1 MFIPQVEVNGIV
13 CAGKKIHTILL
24 DSDNIGVQSISAKY
38 IQECQLMSDLRHPN
52 ITQFLG
58 VCFLPDCQL
67 PVLVTE
73 RLDGNLDDLLETVSN
88 IPLILKLS
96 LLKDIARGLH
106 YLHSHDPQIIHRDL
120 TAKNVLLNSSLVAK
134 ITDLGN
140 SRIVNIQPGQLAQ
153 TLSQNPG
160 TLMYMAPEALTV
172 GARYGPSLDIF
183 SFGHLGIFVGLQVSV
198 AFWYDIIISCDSSG
212 CKPIVEWLTRI
223 SNHCV
228 GSFQVGG
235 KYYWGKPIH

>member
-1 MFIPQVEVNGIV
+1 MKLVMIMFGSQIEVNGIM
-13 CAGKKIHTILL
+13 CAAKKIHTILL
-24 DSDNIGVQSISAKY
+24 DSGNIGVHTITAKY

-73 RLDGNLDDLLETVSN
+73 KLDGNLNDLLETISD
-88 IPLILKLS
+88 ISIILKRSILE
-96 LLKDIARGLH
+96 DIARGLH

-134 ITDLGN
+134 ISDLGN
-140 SRIVNIQPGQLAQ
+140 SRIVNIQPGELAQ

-160 TLMYMAPEALTV
+160 TLMYMPPEALTAE
-172 GARYGPSLDIF
+172 ARYGTSLDIF
-183 SFGHLGIFVGLQVSV
+183 SFGHLGIFVGLQVS
-198 AFWYDIIISCDSSG
+198 
-212 CKPIVEWLTRI
+212 
-223 SNHCV
+223 
-228 GSFQVGG
+228 
-235 KYYWGKPIH
+235 